1 MTAGAWAIQIWDS
14 RDCHVMLDDNNVLTI
29 TGTGL
34 MEDYAEV
41 SATPWYNV
49 KADIYSV
56 VIKDGVRLIGDVV
69 FQECTNLTSVS
80 FGKDVKIIGESVF
93 ALCENLK
100 SITIPASVWYI
111 SRGAF
116 YGCSGMTDIYLY
128 ADPNRLVWYAAPFGD
143 FKDNKATVCHVLPEY
158 LDDYKSIFP
167 EANVTFV
174 GDLRPMGPSIMA
186 SQDEMLEWLF
196 PMPSYDAEV
205 SVDYFDP
212 SNLSIDV
219 NDTNAG
225 SVVVDDLL
233 KFEEFTTVSDP
244 GNYSK
249 NRYHFVGEH
258 FQIDAR
264 SFDMDGIRLD
274 GVEVKSL
281 GYQTIN
287 KIDVTIGFLSN
298 NWNTNYCYAYY
309 TPKNKSKITMPRP
322 YSKGLT
328 KTADGINAHE
338 VSFSGTAGYTIQF
351 NKWKVYYSDSIIVE
365 NQDSSYT
372 VKRPIDVTI
381 EAQANEGWHVVG
393 WKDRYGG
400 EFTTATY
407 GEGKNPTTSKL
418 TLNIASDSRISVV
431 AYFDTNAYNVS
442 VNFNGEE
449 GSVSGPD
456 TVKHFASGTY
466 TAIAKPCYYFVN
478 WTDSEGNILGTEETI
493 SIAAISDTSITA
505 HFAKSTYAGD
515 TTAEACD
522 KFVWHDIIYSETP
535 AEAPTFVYKTV
546 DGCDST
552 VTLHLTMHYSSV
564 GDTSADVC
572 DRFTWYDETY
582 TQTPSFAPIHV
593 MTNAEGCDSTVTLLL
608 TVRYSTTSDTTAK
621 ACDRFVWHDIS
632 YNSTPLMPPTY
643 VTTNA
648 EGCDS
653 TVTLWLTINHSSMDD
668 TFAKACER
676 FTWHDST
683 YTATP
688 AVAPTYV
695 MTNSYGCDSTVIL
708 WLTINY
714 NTIGDT
720 YATACDKFAWHDSI
734 YTSTPIVDPIHVLPN
749 VKGCDSTVT
758 LRLTVNHS
766 TVGDTSANVCDS
778 LTWRG
783 VTYTETPAVAPT
795 YGLTNAKGCDSIVT
809 LNLTIRHSTVSG
821 IIMNAC
827 DSLAWHDSTYTVTPA
842 EVQTYDTINA
852 AGCDSTVTLMLFVR
866 HSTTGDTTA
875 KACERFT
882 WHDSTYT
889 ATPAEVPSYVT
900 TNAEGCDSTVVL
912 WLTINYNTLSDTH
925 ATACDQFAWH
935 DSTYT
940 STPIVVPLHVLP
952 NAKGCDSL
960 VTLWLTVNHSTV
972 GDTSADVCDSLTW
985 HGVTYTEKPAV
996 APTYGLTNA
1005 KGCDSTVTLNLSIR
1019 YSTTGDTTA
1028 EACDQFAWHG
1038 TNYTATPLVAPTYV
1052 MTNAEG
1058 CDSTVTLLLTIR
1070 HSTTGDTT
1078 ATACDQFAWHD
1089 STYTATPA
1097 EAPTYVTT
1105 NAAGC
1110 DSTVILSLNIYYTTS
1125 DTTATACDEFTW
1137 HGITYT
1143 ETPAEAPTYFFDNA
1157 TGCDSTVTLHLTIHY
1172 SNSGVETVTACDKY
1186 EWQGTIYTESN
1197 TTDQR
1202 TLVNK
1207 DECDSVVTLNLTLNY
1222 HHDTTLYYQTSGDFD
1237 FLGVTYTES
1246 GTYPRVI
1253 ETTQGCDSN
1262 ISLVLAYLPLTT
1274 PLPTIYNIMGVTL
1287 FINHFPEGS
1296 DKIDYIYYRW
1306 YRNGEVVSEGEN
1318 MDSYSE
1324 EGNTL
1329 NGCFYLEISTES
1341 THTYW
1346 AKSNEVCIGNLGI
1359 NDVESVTMTV
1369 SPNPVVRGQRVNV
1382 TVSEANMQ
1390 DAVVT
1395 LYDAQGRQ
1403 VSNIEAKN
1411 SNFEIQTSN
1420 LTSGIYTVRIM
1431 LADGRMA
1438 IKKIVVK

>member
-1 MTAGAWAIQIWDS
+1 MTAGAWATQIWDS

-56 VIKDGVRLIGDVV
+56 VIKDGVRLIGDVA

-128 ADPNRLVWYAAPFGD
+128 ADPNRLIWYAFGD

-225 SVVVDDLL
+225 SVAVDDLL

-328 KTADGINAHE
+328 KTADNINAHE
-338 VSFSGTAGYTIQF
+338 VSFSGTAGNTIQF

-393 WKDRYGG
+393 WKDRYGD

-505 HFAKSTYAGD
+505 HFAKSTYVGD

-552 VTLHLTMHYSSV
+552 VTLHLTMRYSSV

-593 MTNAEGCDSTVTLLL
+593 MTNAEGCDSTVTLNLII
-608 TVRYSTTSDTTAK
+608 RHSTTSDTTAK

-688 AVAPTYV
+688 AVAPIYV
-695 MTNSYGCDSTVIL
+695 MTNSYGCDSTVI
-708 WLTINY
+708 
-714 NTIGDT
+714 
-720 YATACDKFAWHDSI
+720 
-734 YTSTPIVDPIHVLPN
+734 
-749 VKGCDSTVT
+749 
-758 LRLTVNHS
+758 
-766 TVGDTSANVCDS
+766 
-778 LTWRG
+778 
-783 VTYTETPAVAPT
+783 
-795 YGLTNAKGCDSIVT
+795 
-809 LNLTIRHSTVSG
+809 
-821 IIMNAC
+821 
-827 DSLAWHDSTYTVTPA
+827 
-842 EVQTYDTINA
+842 
-852 AGCDSTVTLMLFVR
+852 
-866 HSTTGDTTA
+866 
-875 KACERFT
+875 
-882 WHDSTYT
+882 
-889 ATPAEVPSYVT
+889 
-900 TNAEGCDSTVVL
+900 L

-985 HGVTYTEKPAV
+985 HGVTYTETPAV

-1019 YSTTGDTTA
+1019 HSTVSDMA
-1028 EACDQFAWHG
+1028 MRVCDSLAWHDS
-1038 TNYTATPLVAPTYV
+1038 TYTVTPAAVQTYD
-1052 MTNAEG
+1052 TINAAG
-1058 CDSTVTLLLTIR
+1058 CDSTVTLMLFVR

-1078 ATACDQFAWHD
+1078 AKACDRFTWHD

-1105 NAAGC
+1105 NAEGC
-1110 DSTVILSLNIYYTTS
+1110 DSTVTLALTIYHSTG
-1125 DTTATACDEFTW
+1125 DTTATACNEFTW

-1143 ETPAEAPTYFFDNA
+1143 ETPAEAPTYRFDNA
-1157 TGCDSTVTLHLTIHY
+1157 TDCDSTVVLHLTILHSISSDIVMNVCDSLAWHDSTYTVTPLEAPTYDTISVEGCDSTAILMLTIRHSSTSDTTAKACDEFAWHGITYTKTPAEAPTYVTTNAEGCDSTVTLNLTI
-1172 SNSGVETVTACDKY
+1172 
-1186 EWQGTIYTESN
+1186 
-1197 TTDQR
+1197 
-1202 TLVNK
+1202 
-1207 DECDSVVTLNLTLNY
+1207 NY
-1222 HHDTTLYYQTSGDFD
+1222 HHDTTVYYQTSGDFD
-1237 FLGVTYTES
+1237 FLGVTYS
-1246 GTYPRVI
+1246 DNGTYPRVI
-1253 ETTQGCDSN
+1253 ETTEGCDSN
-1262 ISLVLAYLPLTT
+1262 ITLVLAYLPRTT
-1274 PLPTIYNIMGVTL
+1274 PLPTIYNILDVTL
-1287 FINHFPEGS
+1287 FINHFPEGT

-1306 YRNGEVVSEGEN
+1306 YKNGEVVSEGEGK
-1318 MDSYSE
+1318 DSYSE
-1324 EGNTL
+1324 DGNML
-1329 NGCFYLEISTES
+1329 NGCFYLEISTEP

-1346 AKSNEVCIGNLGI
+1346 AKSNEVCLGNLGI
-1359 NDVESVTMTV
+1359 DGAKDITMTMA
-1369 SPNPVVRGQRVNV
+1369 PNPVVRGQQV
-1382 TVSEANMQ
+1382 TVVVSESNLQGAI
-1390 DAVVT
+1390 ATV
-1395 LYDAQGRQ
+1395 YDAQGRQ
-1403 VSNIEAKN
+1403 VENIEVKN
-1411 SNFEIQTSN
+1411 SSFNIQTSN
-1420 LTSGIYTVRIM
+1420 LTAGIYTVRIV
-1431 LADGRMA
+1431 LSDGRMA
-1438 IKKIVVK
+1438 TKKVVVR

>member
-49 KADIYSV
+49 KVDIYSV
-56 VIKDGVRLIGDVV
+56 VIKDGVRLIGDVA

-100 SITIPASVWYI
+100 SITIPASVWCI

-225 SVVVDDLL
+225 SVAVDDLL

-505 HFAKSTYAGD
+505 HFAKSTYVGD

-552 VTLHLTMHYSSV
+552 VTLHLTMRYSSV

-572 DRFTWYDETY
+572 DRFAWYDETY

-720 YATACDKFAWHDSI
+720 YAIACDQFAWHDSI
-734 YTSTPIVDPIHVLPN
+734 YTSTPIVDP
-749 VKGCDSTVT
+749 
-758 LRLTVNHS
+758 
-766 TVGDTSANVCDS
+766 
-778 LTWRG
+778 
-783 VTYTETPAVAPT
+783 
-795 YGLTNAKGCDSIVT
+795 
-809 LNLTIRHSTVSG
+809 
-821 IIMNAC
+821 
-827 DSLAWHDSTYTVTPA
+827 
-842 EVQTYDTINA
+842 
-852 AGCDSTVTLMLFVR
+852 
-866 HSTTGDTTA
+866 
-875 KACERFT
+875 
-882 WHDSTYT
+882 
-889 ATPAEVPSYVT
+889 
-900 TNAEGCDSTVVL
+900 
-912 WLTINYNTLSDTH
+912 
-925 ATACDQFAWH
+925 
-935 DSTYT
+935 
-940 STPIVVPLHVLP
+940 LHVVP

-985 HGVTYTEKPAV
+985 RGVTYTETPAV

-1019 YSTTGDTTA
+1019 YSTVGDTSA
-1028 EACDQFAWHG
+1028 DVCDQFVWHG
-1038 TNYTATPLVAPTYV
+1038 TTYSKQPSDVPTYV
-1052 MTNAEG
+1052 TTNAAG
-1058 CDSTVTLLLTIR
+1058 CDSTITLLLTIL

-1172 SNSGVETVTACDKY
+1172 SNSGVETVTACDQY

-1222 HHDTTLYYQTSGDFD
+1222 HHDTTVYYQSSGEFE
-1237 FLGVTYTES
+1237 FLGITYTEN

-1253 ETTQGCDSN
+1253 ETMQGCDSN
-1262 ISLVLAYLPLTT
+1262 ITLVLAYLPHTT
-1274 PLPTIYNIMGVTL
+1274 PLPAIFNIMNITL

-1296 DKIDYIYYRW
+1296 EKIDYIYYRW
-1306 YRNGEVVSEGEN
+1306 YKNGEVVSEGEN
-1318 MDSYSE
+1318 RDSYSE

-1329 NGCFYLEISTES
+1329 NGCFYLEISTEP

-1346 AKSNEVCIGNLGI
+1346 AKSNEICIGNLGI
-1359 NDVESVTMTV
+1359 DGVNDIAMTMA
-1369 SPNPVVRGQRVNV
+1369 PNPVVRGQQVAV
-1382 TVSEANMQ
+1382 TVSESNLQ
-1390 DAVVT
+1390 GAVVNV
-1395 LYDAQGRQ
+1395 YDAQGRQ
-1403 VSNIEAKN
+1403 VMNFELRN
-1411 SNFEIQTSN
+1411 SNFEIPTST
-1420 LTSGIYTVRIM
+1420 LVSGIYTVRIV
-1431 LADGRMA
+1431 LADGRTA
-1438 IKKIVVK
+1438 TKKIVVK